1 MRTPCT
7 LMSQTGPAL
16 REFSPGSLLMW
27 KNTTDVRELCEYRKK
42 LHFL

>member
-1 MRTPCT
+1 
-7 LMSQTGPAL
+7 
-16 REFSPGSLLMW
+16 MW